1 MKIEIIDFGLD
12 DVCKI
17 PERKRPDGDCGYD
30 CYSRVDAVVPA
41 HGTAKI
47 PLGFGMKIPEGLT
60 AYMHN
65 RGGNFLKGLNYML
78 PTRDSRAKVQLFSL
92 TRAYAIY
99 AKPTFN
105 TD

>member
-1 MKIEIIDFGLD
+1 MKIEFINFDLD
-12 DVCKI
+12 NVCRL

-30 CYSRVDAVVPA
+30 CYARVDMVVPA

-65 RGGNFLKGLNYML
+65 RGGNFLRGLNVGNALIDRNY
-78 PTRDSRAKVQLFSL
+78 RRRSARFNAK
-92 TRAYAIY
+92 Y
-99 AKPTFN
+99 N
-105 TD
+105 

>member
-12 DVCKI
+12 DVCKR

-65 RGGNFLKGLNYML
+65 RGGNFLRGLNVGNALVDRNYRRRSACL
-78 PTRDSRAKVQLFSL
+78 NAK
-92 TRAYAIY
+92 Y
-99 AKPTFN
+99 N
-105 TD
+105 

>member
-41 HGTAKI
+41 HGTA
-47 PLGFGMKIPEGLT
+47 
-60 AYMHN
+60 
-65 RGGNFLKGLNYML
+65 
-78 PTRDSRAKVQLFSL
+78 
-92 TRAYAIY
+92 
-99 AKPTFN
+99 
-105 TD
+105 